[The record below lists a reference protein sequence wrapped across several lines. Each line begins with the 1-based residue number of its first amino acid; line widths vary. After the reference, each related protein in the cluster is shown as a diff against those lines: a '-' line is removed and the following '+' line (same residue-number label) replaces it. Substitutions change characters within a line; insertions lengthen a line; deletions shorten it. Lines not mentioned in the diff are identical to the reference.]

1 MNNFKNKLVQKKKEY
16 MTKPKENLREMKGS
30 FILLFSGED
39 RKRGKK
45 KESESK
51 LYKRGKPKTV

>member
-1 MNNFKNKLVQKKKEY
+1 

-30 FILLFSGED
+30 FILLFSGEE

-45 KESESK
+45 KNQ
-51 LYKRGKPKTV
+51 RGNYIKEENRKQFEIMVK

>member
-1 MNNFKNKLVQKKKEY
+1 